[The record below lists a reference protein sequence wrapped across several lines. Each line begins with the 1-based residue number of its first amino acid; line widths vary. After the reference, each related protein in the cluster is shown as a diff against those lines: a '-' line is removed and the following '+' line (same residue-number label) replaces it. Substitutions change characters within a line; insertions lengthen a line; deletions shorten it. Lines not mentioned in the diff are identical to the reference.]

1 MATTT
6 STTQGRTES
15 GTKSASADSGATA
28 AAKNVADTMAG
39 AAGELTARIPDVAQS
54 TQGLVREAT
63 RAVQQGSDPTL
74 QLIGAMSIGLAVGL
88 LAGGANRIFVLLSLI
103 PGALIGATL
112 LERRDATSGTVRATG
127 GRVQGA

>member
-6 STTQGRTES
+6 TTTQSRSEAGSKATDADGGITETART
-15 GTKSASADSGATA
+15 
-28 AAKNVADTMAG
+28 VADTMAG

-54 TQGLVREAT
+54 TQGLVRDAT

-88 LAGGANRIFVLLSLI
+88 LAGGANRLVVLLSLI

-112 LERRDATSGTVRATG
+112 LERRDESTGTNRTAG